1 MPALMLPLV
10 ARMARPLFSPAQHS
24 EDRTAR
30 TPPFLQ
36 RHCCLRSQ
44 RERRTNERQPK
55 MGAKVHPGG
64 KKPPMTGNEAHVF
77 VKSPNAQRAQQLCQ
91 IAERCGF
98 ASSIHPDTDKCLEEL
113 GQLMKDNRV
122 LPSAIIVDIYDENGD
137 GMVDEDEMR
146 VTQRRFRTFPN
157 FKLRRRRRRDATSR
171 RASTRTRTNVW
182 RSSDSS

>member
-1 MPALMLPLV
+1 
-10 ARMARPLFSPAQHS
+10 
-24 EDRTAR
+24 
-30 TPPFLQ
+30 
-36 RHCCLRSQ
+36 
-44 RERRTNERQPK
+44 

-77 VKSPNAQRAQQLCQ
+77 VKSPNAQRAQQLCA

-137 GMVDEDEMR
+137 GMVR
-146 VTQRRFRTFPN
+146 SPRFEV
-157 FKLRRRRRRDATSR
+157 LRRLHAIDATR
-171 RASTRTRTNVW
+171 FQE
-182 RSSDSS
+182 

>member
-1 MPALMLPLV
+1 
-10 ARMARPLFSPAQHS
+10 
-24 EDRTAR
+24 
-30 TPPFLQ
+30 
-36 RHCCLRSQ
+36 
-44 RERRTNERQPK
+44 

-77 VKSPNAQRAQQLCQ
+77 VKSPNAERAQQLCQ

-157 FKLRRRRRRDATSR
+157 FNLRRRRRYDAALPRRPRCGRMRVYASR
-171 RASTRTRTNVW
+171 EGAAAVS
-182 RSSDSS
+182 

>member
-1 MPALMLPLV
+1 MRPLVVPAL
-10 ARMARPLFSPAQHS
+10 RPPFSPSQHS
-24 EDRTAR
+24 EDRTPW
-30 TPPFLQ
+30 TPPLCSAAQFQ
-36 RHCCLRSQ
+36 REACQ
-44 RERRTNERQPK
+44 RERRSNERQPK

-77 VKSPNAQRAQQLCQ
+77 VKSPNEQRAQQLCQ

-137 GMVDEDEMR
+137 GMVDEDEMC
-146 VTQRRFRTFPN
+146 VTQRLFPN
-157 FKLRRRRRRDATSR
+157 VSELQLGTT
-171 RASTRTRTNVW
+171 AS
-182 RSSDSS
+182 S

>member
-1 MPALMLPLV
+1 MLPLV
-10 ARMARPLFSPAQHS
+10 APMARPLLYPSQHPAP
-24 EDRTAR
+24 RTAR
-30 TPPFLQ
+30 TPLLLAAPT
-36 RHCCLRSQ
+36 RSVAKRSQ

-77 VKSPNAQRAQQLCQ
+77 VKSPNADRAQQLCA

-146 VTQRRFRTFPN
+146 VTQRGFPN
-157 FKLRRRRRRDATSR
+157 VSELQVALMASPRCLV
-171 RASTRTRTNVW
+171 ASTP
-182 RSSDSS
+182 SS

>member
-1 MPALMLPLV
+1 
-10 ARMARPLFSPAQHS
+10 
-24 EDRTAR
+24 
-30 TPPFLQ
+30 
-36 RHCCLRSQ
+36 
-44 RERRTNERQPK
+44 

-137 GMVDEDEMR
+137 GMVDEDEMC
-146 VTQRRFRTFPN
+146 VTQRGFPN
-157 FKLRRRRRRDATSR
+157 VSELQLGKM
-171 RASTRTRTNVW
+171 AS
-182 RSSDSS
+182 S

>member
-1 MPALMLPLV
+1 
-10 ARMARPLFSPAQHS
+10 
-24 EDRTAR
+24 
-30 TPPFLQ
+30 
-36 RHCCLRSQ
+36 
-44 RERRTNERQPK
+44 

-77 VKSPNAQRAQQLCQ
+77 VKSPNAERAQQLCQ

-157 FKLRRRRRRDATSR
+157 FKLRRRRRCDASSR
-171 RASTRTRTNVW
+171 RRRLHDHMRVYASRERAVTASRRC
-182 RSSDSS
+182 RSTQVLALTEDGPAAARALR

>member
-1 MPALMLPLV
+1 
-10 ARMARPLFSPAQHS
+10 MARPLFSPAQHS

-77 VKSPNAQRAQQLCQ
+77 VKSPNAERAQQLCQ

-146 VTQRRFRTFPN
+146 VTQRGFRTFPN
-157 FKLRRRRRRDATSR
+157 FKLRRWRLHETAAPRRRRRGRQRVYASR
-171 RASTRTRTNVW
+171 ERAAAVS
-182 RSSDSS
+182 

>member
-1 MPALMLPLV
+1 MLPLV
-10 ARMARPLFSPAQHS
+10 AQRVGPLLYPSQHPQA
-24 EDRTAR
+24 RTAQ
-30 TPPFLQ
+30 TPYLLQ
-36 RHCCLRSQ
+36 RPKVCCEACQ
-44 RERRTNERQPK
+44 RERRPNERHPK

-77 VKSPNAQRAQQLCQ
+77 VKSPNAERAQQLCA

-146 VTQRRFRTFPN
+146 VTQR
-157 FKLRRRRRRDATSR
+157 LSR
-171 RASTRTRTNVW
+171 NVSELQVASTASPRCHTASTP
-182 RSSDSS
+182 SS

>member
-1 MPALMLPLV
+1 M
-10 ARMARPLFSPAQHS
+10 
-24 EDRTAR
+24 DRTSV
-30 TPPFLQ
+30 TPPLLQ
-36 RHCCLRSQ
+36 RHHNRLAKRSQ
-44 RERRTNERQPK
+44 RERRTNERQPN

-64 KKPPMTGNEAHVF
+64 KRPPMTGNEAHVF

-137 GMVDEDEMR
+137 GMVR
-146 VTQRRFRTFPN
+146 
-157 FKLRRRRRRDATSR
+157 SR
-171 RASTRTRTNVW
+171 RPVV
-182 RSSDSS
+182 

>member
-1 MPALMLPLV
+1 MLPLV
-10 ARMARPLFSPAQHS
+10 VPVLRPPFSPSQHS
-24 EDRTAR
+24 EDRTPW
-30 TPPFLQ
+30 TPPLCSAAQFQ
-36 RHCCLRSQ
+36 REAWQ

-146 VTQRRFRTFPN
+146 VTQRLFPN
-157 FKLRRRRRRDATSR
+157 VSELQV
-171 RASTRTRTNVW
+171 ASTASPRYHFASKP
-182 RSSDSS
+182 SS

>member
-1 MPALMLPLV
+1 
-10 ARMARPLFSPAQHS
+10 
-24 EDRTAR
+24 
-30 TPPFLQ
+30 
-36 RHCCLRSQ
+36 
-44 RERRTNERQPK
+44 

-137 GMVDEDEMR
+137 GMVDEDEMC
-146 VTQRRFRTFPN
+146 VTQRGFPN
-157 FKLRRRRRRDATSR
+157 VSELQVASTASR
-171 RASTRTRTNVW
+171 RCGIATTASTWPSESLRV
-182 RSSDSS
+182 S

>member
-1 MPALMLPLV
+1 
-10 ARMARPLFSPAQHS
+10 
-24 EDRTAR
+24 
-30 TPPFLQ
+30 
-36 RHCCLRSQ
+36 
-44 RERRTNERQPK
+44 

-137 GMVDEDEMR
+137 GMVR
-146 VTQRRFRTFPN
+146 
-157 FKLRRRRRRDATSR
+157 SR
-171 RASTRTRTNVW
+171 RPVV
-182 RSSDSS
+182 

>member
-1 MPALMLPLV
+1 MLPLV
-10 ARMARPLFSPAQHS
+10 VPVLRPPFSPAQHS

-30 TPPFLQ
+30 TPPLLQ
-36 RHCCLRSQ
+36 RQQQAARSLAT
-44 RERRTNERQPK
+44 RSAAAAPKHK

-77 VKSPNAQRAQQLCQ
+77 VKSPNAERAQQLCQ

-137 GMVDEDEMR
+137 GMVDEDEMC
-146 VTQRRFRTFPN
+146 VTQRGFPN
-157 FKLRRRRRRDATSR
+157 VSELQL
-171 RASTRTRTNVW
+171 ASAASPRCHFASM
-182 RSSDSS
+182 SSS

>member
-36 RHCCLRSQ
+36 RRCCVRSLGNAD
-44 RERRTNERQPK
+44 RRNTKRQPN

-77 VKSPNAQRAQQLCQ
+77 VKSPNAERAQQLCQ

-137 GMVDEDEMR
+137 GMVR
-146 VTQRRFRTFPN
+146 SPRFE
-157 FKLRRRRRRDATSR
+157 
-171 RASTRTRTNVW
+171 V
-182 RSSDSS
+182 